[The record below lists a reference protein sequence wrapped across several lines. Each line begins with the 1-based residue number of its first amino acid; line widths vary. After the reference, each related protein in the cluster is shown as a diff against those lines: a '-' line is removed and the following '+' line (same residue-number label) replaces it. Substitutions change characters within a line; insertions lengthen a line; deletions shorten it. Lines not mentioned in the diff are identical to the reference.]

1 MDIKRRKFV
10 ARSLCGGGKA
20 GRGGQ
25 WAWRYFDIARIG
37 RPSDDITVQ
46 CPWLAY
52 VNMAAAEYLINFH
65 QDKIDVPASHLTRR
79 ILSNE
84 YFNHMKLLQPIDPRT
99 LGGHYAVQVWTPN
112 LNCGTLLPWQCQP
125 ECAVAL
131 ETRSRAAGGA
141 PGDSE
146 GAMLLAPGR
155 ASGRPRG
162 LAVHGN

>member
-1 MDIKRRKFV
+1 MQERDITIYPIHESMPVDIKRRKKV
-10 ARSLCGGGKA
+10 TRSLCGGGKA

-46 CPWLAY
+46 CPWLTY

-84 YFNHMKLLQPIDPRT
+84 YFNYVKLLQPKRR
-99 LGGHYAVQVWTPN
+99 H
-112 LNCGTLLPWQCQP
+112 
-125 ECAVAL
+125 E
-131 ETRSRAAGGA
+131 
-141 PGDSE
+141 
-146 GAMLLAPGR
+146 
-155 ASGRPRG
+155 
-162 LAVHGN
+162 